1 MAKIKFEDLI
11 KWLKEKENES
21 YEEQLKDDRLKWD
34 EKPTP
39 IDGQL
44 HEFYSKN
51 PNEKLYDDPF
61 IKGSYWDSSYRNWQE
76 VAKRIRTVQKK
87 QPSNSVEQIIN
98 EEYERLIK
106 RLVNYETKAKGFSPE
121 NVGIYVVEKSHN
133 YKELGDTLQKL
144 AILHEAKGKFK
155 ISGKLTSQKAQAWD
169 KFVVK
174 QNTKLFK
181 YQNLFLPY
189 KDDFYEKKQG
199 SVNVLKNYKKDE
211 DRTNAILIAAGIAG
225 IGLLFVL
232 PVNWWIVVGSF
243 VVFAIVSVLIASQI
257 GGNGDAQMMTFLVLI
272 VLSLGGSFF
281 LGYVGHSTDFSSSNY
296 SSSSSSASKS
306 EYEKNLRKAAE
317 DLYDKCQLYGKSYD
331 SRC

>member
-1 MAKIKFEDLI
+1 M
-11 KWLKEKENES
+11 
-21 YEEQLKDDRLKWD
+21 
-34 EKPTP
+34 
-39 IDGQL
+39 
-44 HEFYSKN
+44 
-51 PNEKLYDDPF
+51 
-61 IKGSYWDSSYRNWQE
+61 
-76 VAKRIRTVQKK
+76 
-87 QPSNSVEQIIN
+87 
-98 EEYERLIK
+98 
-106 RLVNYETKAKGFSPE
+106 
-121 NVGIYVVEKSHN
+121 
-133 YKELGDTLQKL
+133 
-144 AILHEAKGKFK
+144 
-155 ISGKLTSQKAQAWD
+155 
-169 KFVVK
+169 
-174 QNTKLFK
+174 
-181 YQNLFLPY
+181 PY